1 METVDFNFTL
11 EQVEG
16 ILHRDDAHEWYDAMV
31 EILPKYQI
39 DTPKRVAG
47 FIAQTAHE
55 SASYKTITENLNYSA
70 KALDAIFGKYFKRAA
85 RDSEP
90 YHRQPEKIANVVY
103 ANRMDNG
110 DTDSGDGWKYRG
122 RGPIQLTGKK
132 NYSSFAEDMDVDVV
146 DNPDMVSEDK
156 EVALMSAIWY
166 WNKNGLNRY
175 ADSGDIKTMTK
186 RINGGYIGLEDRIH
200 HWKEALHM
208 LGSEAGEHDSF
219 ASPSDDP
226 APSPE
231 DIGVLRKGMKSVGVA
246 MMQEALGIA
255 SDGNFGPGTEQ
266 ALKLWQ
272 RYNGLV
278 ADGIAGPATLGELLG

>member
-1 METVDFNFTL
+1 MLTASQFKELFPRCKDPDGWV
-11 EQVEG
+11 
-16 ILHRDDAHEWYDAMV
+16 DAMNEV
-31 EILPKYQI
+31 FPKYEI
-39 DTPKRVAG
+39 NTPERIAS
-47 FIAQTAHE
+47 FIAQCGHE
-55 SASYKTITENLNYSA
+55 SGGWRVFSENLNYSA

-103 ANRMDNG
+103 ANRMSNG
-110 DTDSGDGWKYRG
+110 DTESGDGWKYRG
-122 RGPIQLTGKK
+122 RGPIQLTGKA
-132 NYSSFAEDMDVDVV
+132 NYSAFASDMDVDVV

-208 LGSEAGEHDSF
+208 LGSDASEHE
-219 ASPSDDP
+219 SDDEFVEE
-226 APSPE
+226 PSPE
-231 DIGVLRKGMKSVGVA
+231 DIGVLRRGMKSVGVV
-246 MMQEALGIA
+246 MMQEALGITA
-255 SDGNFGPGTEQ
+255 DGDFGPGTER
-266 ALKLWQ
+266 ALKEWQ
-272 RYNGLV
+272 SANGLV
-278 ADGIAGPATLGELLG
+278 ADGIAGPATLGVLLV